1 MNEIF
6 NEHGFLSTMI
16 PSYEYRCEQLHM
28 AEFILERLINC
39 ENGIIEAGTGTGKT
53 LAYLLP
59 LVLHAVEH
67 DKKIAVST
75 ETKALQKQLV
85 EKDLPIV
92 QEVVRRFF
100 NMDFSYS
107 LCLGSSNYPCRNRF
121 EAALKAGRFH
131 PGDLRK
137 LEKVHDLFDS
147 KKIFTFFDLTL
158 PGHLWNEINREGDSC
173 YSYKCLFAPLCPY
186 QRARKEWNQS
196 NLLVMNHYL
205 FFTNISSGKTYLPQC
220 EIAVFDEAHSLEEI
234 AASQLGFNLGYEE
247 IMEIIDL
254 FREDKKGNV
263 IRGLNNDGARKKLSD
278 CAATIRPEISTFFEA
293 IRSVVPAEKG
303 YVRIREVQPSG
314 NVLVER
320 LQEIMMILADSEKS
334 FDEDHPQRLDFDI
347 ARGKL
352 FTYLESLSSFV
363 YKKSENYVYWIEK
376 EPEAALGDLFL
387 RGQPVDIS
395 ELFQREVLSCYDS
408 SIFISATLSIGG
420 DFSYCAGRLGIENYR
435 GLSLPSSFDY
445 KNQVLLYIEKDI
457 PDPGNSV
464 FNEQASVNAAEIINH
479 LQGNCLMLFT
489 SYKMMRE
496 VRSILSGI
504 IRYPIYSQDTMK
516 PTEAFDRYVNDTNSV
531 LMGSN
536 SFWQG
541 IDLPGDLVRGVI
553 VMKLPFAVPDSPPM
567 EARMER
573 LKLLGKNPF
582 SALQVPEAVIRFK
595 QGFGRLIRSSSDRG
609 IVAVLDPRI
618 ASKSYGKLFLKA
630 IPECR
635 IVHSLDELKEAYSSM
650 MVHKNSGESS

>member
-6 NEHGFLSTMI
+6 NDRGFLSTVI
-16 PSYEYRCEQLHM
+16 PSYEFRSEQLHM
-28 AEFILERLINC
+28 AEFILESLINC

-59 LVLHAVEH
+59 VVLHAVEH

-100 NMDFSYS
+100 DMDFSFS
-107 LCLGSSNYPCRNRF
+107 LCLGSSNYPCRKRF
-121 EAALKAGRFH
+121 ETALKAGKFH
-131 PGDLRK
+131 PGDMRK
-137 LEKVHDLFDS
+137 LEQVHDLFS
-147 KKIFTFFDLTL
+147 RKKIFTYFDLML
-158 PGHLWNEINREGDSC
+158 PGHLWAEINREGDSC
-173 YSYKCLFAPLCPY
+173 YSYKCIFAPLCPY
-186 QRARKEWNQS
+186 QMARKEWNQS

-205 FFTNISSGKTYLPQC
+205 FFTNIASGKTYLPQS
-220 EIAVFDEAHSLEEI
+220 EIAVFDEAHSLEEV
-234 AASQLGFNLGYEE
+234 AATQLGFNLGYEE
-247 IMEIIDL
+247 IMEIVDL

-263 IRGLNNDGARKKLSD
+263 IRGVNNEPARKKLSD
-278 CAATIRPEISTFFEA
+278 CASTIGPEISSFFETM
-293 IRSVVPAEKG
+293 RSLVPVEKG
-303 YVRIREVQPSG
+303 YIRVREAQPAG
-314 NVLVER
+314 NALVER
-320 LQEIMMILADSEKS
+320 MQEIMLILADSEKS
-334 FDEDHPQRLDFDI
+334 FDEDHPQRLEYDI

-352 FTYLESLSSFV
+352 FAYLENLASFV
-363 YKKSENYVYWIEK
+363 YQKSENHVYWIER

-395 ELFQREVLSCYDS
+395 ELIQREVLTCYDS

-420 DFSYCAGRLGIENYR
+420 DFSYFAGRLGIGHYR

-445 KNQVLLYIEKDI
+445 KNQVVLYIEKNI
-457 PDPGNSV
+457 ADPGNRL
-464 FNEQASVNAAEIINH
+464 FNEQASINAAGIINH
-479 LQGNCLMLFT
+479 LRGNCLMLFT

-496 VRSILSGI
+496 VKSILSGI
-504 IRYPIYSQDTMK
+504 ISYPIYSQDAMK
-516 PTEAFDRYVNDTNSV
+516 STEAFDRYVNDSDSV

-567 EARMER
+567 EARIER
-573 LKLLGKNPF
+573 LQLLGRNPF

-595 QGFGRLIRSSSDRG
+595 QGFGRLIRSGSDRG
-609 IVAVLDPRI
+609 VVAVLDSRI

-630 IPECR
+630 IPECKV
-635 IVHSLDELKEAYSSM
+635 VHSLDELKEAYSSM
-650 MVHKNSGESS
+650 MLLKKSEVSE